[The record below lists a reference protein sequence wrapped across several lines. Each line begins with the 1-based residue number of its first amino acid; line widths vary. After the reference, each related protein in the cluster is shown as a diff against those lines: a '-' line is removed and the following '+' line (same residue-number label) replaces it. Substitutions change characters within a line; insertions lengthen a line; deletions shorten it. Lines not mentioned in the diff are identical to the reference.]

1 MVIQNNGNVG
11 IGTTSPDTKLHIEGA
26 DASYLQTIKNTTAGG
41 DYLQMLAETGDPVF
55 EFESGGTGGE
65 AILNMYRDGTQY
77 VLISADEGVD
87 NYFNNGSN
95 LGIGTASPSAR
106 LQVGDGTFDAN
117 ARVLFSDS
125 TYVEMRGYGIITNR
139 STSYYRPTA
148 DKTQTLS
155 IGNDGN
161 TWDYITHNAN
171 YHTFETDL
179 NEWMRITN
187 TGDVGIGTTSPAS
200 KLEVD
205 GGDIEVDD
213 SASGLIL
220 RSPDGTR
227 YRVTVANGGTLSV
240 SAV

>member
-1 MVIQNNGNVG
+1 MTGDLTTNGDIIIDNSSGDPFLKLKTAVQEWVVRIDQSDSEKFQIRNITGTDTALSIDTSGNVG
-11 IGTTSPDTKLHIEGA
+11 IGTTSP
-26 DASYLQTIKNTTAGG
+26 
-41 DYLQMLAETGDPVF
+41 
-55 EFESGGTGGE
+55 
-65 AILNMYRDGTQY
+65 
-77 VLISADEGVD
+77 SAK
-87 NYFNNGSN
+87 
-95 LGIGTASPSAR
+95 

-171 YHTFETDL
+171 YHTFETDS

-187 TGDVGIGTTSPAS
+187 TGDVGMHRNNYPSC
-200 KLEVD
+200 
-205 GGDIEVDD
+205 
-213 SASGLIL
+213 
-220 RSPDGTR
+220 
-227 YRVTVANGGTLSV
+227 
-240 SAV
+240 